1 MELMNA
7 LAIRLKAILKEKGC
21 SYKELVSRSKV
32 PLSYIKN
39 LFNGKLKNI
48 KLTRLARILK
58 CLDLMLPQFFQDDIL
73 KIQPLKRKVANN
85 HNKSLFLYQK
95 KQGRTLFF

>member
-7 LAIRLKAILKEKGC
+7 LAIRLKAILKEKGF
-21 SYKELVSRSKV
+21 SYKELASRSKV

-39 LFNGKLKNI
+39 LFNSKLKNI

-58 CLDLMLPQFFQDDIL
+58 CLDLMLPQFFQDDIF
-73 KIQPLKRKVANN
+73 KNSTIEEKSRK
-85 HNKSLFLYQK
+85 
-95 KQGRTLFF
+95 